1 MSARII
7 AITMPKW
14 GIEMTE
20 GTVNGWTA
28 EIGQSVARTAGL
40 LDVETEKIVNTVEAP
55 AEGILRRR
63 LVEAGDVRAVGSLIG
78 VLADATVSDAEIDA
92 YIASFRGAVVS
103 YEPEGP
109 RANVQVAPLS
119 GASSTLP
126 EADANSGE
134 SRVSPIARRLAEK
147 LGVDVAQIHG
157 TGRNGRVSKEDV
169 EAFAATARHEPK
181 RVRMSATRL
190 AIARRVLEATQTV
203 PHYRVARD
211 VNADPLRRRRVEL
224 NTSLANS
231 AVAGNITLND
241 LLLRACALALKQ
253 HPELNAHLVAEEILQ
268 FDTVDL
274 SIAVATAAG
283 ILTPVLRSAD
293 AKSVAQ
299 ISSEAGTLARQA
311 TAGQLRREDL
321 LGGSFM
327 VSNLG
332 MLGVSRFDAILN
344 PPQVAALAVGAAEAR
359 AVIRDGQ
366 VVAGHVL
373 SLTLSLDHRVVD
385 GARAAAFLATLAALI
400 EQPEA
405 LQ

>member
-190 AIARRVLEATQTV
+190 AIARRVLEATQTI